1 MEWFPGD
8 AVEKCANP
16 LEMHNRHYFRSEEFA
31 DIQLQAFGKTYNL
44 HRFCLVRSPFFHRM
58 FTGDW
63 CESAANKVSL
73 DSQCNLQGLTKDG
86 LELALEFLYTAK
98 LEPKSLDDF
107 GEALLVLKFLLMDAA
122 VEELLKKL
130 DRSLEVKDYYRV
142 SQTAVI
148 CRESIKG
155 LWDLTLAVLAY
166 EPCLVMDHARE
177 IHRDVLVGLI
187 SHPGLR
193 IRKDHARYA
202 LAERILKD
210 FSDDG
215 GARSERLAKRPRRC
229 EAPEVSVGSQSAS
242 DPSDF
247 GAKLFATL
255 PEWKITEEDIKMIR
269 ERGLVPDKLIVD
281 WFLHP
286 LRKYPIN
293 EALGFDITIC
303 DGEVVSTVPD
313 SWHRLGNE
321 RIDPR
326 PTLQATDRRHCVTR
340 MLDLPNNE
348 PPVCFVATDYGVPDL
363 PLSLACHLKLD
374 ERIGRPAPHLLEGC
388 SLRLHTSKGTSSDA
402 TIFRH
407 AVMGQGGK
415 DLVLGHV
422 DAPRNGHVFVVLCV
436 PHTWG
441 IGSYTRTTRTSI
453 MEDYHGYE

>member
-8 AVEKCANP
+8 AVERCGNP
-16 LEMHNRHYFRSEEFA
+16 LEMHNRHYFRSEEFS
-31 DIQLQAFGKTYNL
+31 DIQLQAFGKTYRL

-63 CESAANKVSL
+63 SESAANKVSL

-98 LEPKSLDDF
+98 LEPKFLDDF

-122 VEELLKKL
+122 VEELLNKL
-130 DRSLEVKDYYRV
+130 DRSLEVKDHYRV
-142 SQTAVI
+142 SHTAAI

-166 EPCLVMDHARE
+166 DPCLVMDHARE
-177 IHRDVLVGLI
+177 IHKDVLVGLI

-193 IRKDHARYA
+193 IRKDLARYA
-202 LAERILKD
+202 LAEHILKHV
-210 FSDDG
+210 DDVD
-215 GARSERLAKRPRRC
+215 RAKRRRRRD
-229 EAPEVSVGSQSAS
+229 AEVSVEATAADPLDFGSQ
-242 DPSDF
+242 
-247 GAKLFATL
+247 LFSSL

-269 ERGLVPDKLIVD
+269 GRGLVPDKLIVD

-286 LRKYPIN
+286 LRKYFIN
-293 EALGFDITIC
+293 DALGFDIAIC

-313 SWHRLGNE
+313 SWRRLGNE

-326 PTLQATDRRHCVTR
+326 PTLQATSRHCVTQ

-374 ERIGRPAPHLLEGC
+374 ERIGRPAPNLLEGC

-407 AVMGQGGK
+407 AVIGQSGK

-436 PHTWG
+436 PRCWG

-453 MEDYHGYE
+453 MEDYHAAYE

>member
-1 MEWFPGD
+1 MEFFPGD
-8 AVEKCANP
+8 AVEKCGNP

-31 DIQLQAFGKTYNL
+31 DIQLQAFGKTYRL

-58 FTGDW
+58 FTGEW
-63 CESAANKVSL
+63 SESAANKVSL
-73 DSQCNLQGLTKDG
+73 DSECNLQGLTKDG

-98 LEPKSLDDF
+98 LEPKFLDDF
-107 GEALLVLKFLLMDAA
+107 CEALLVLKFLLMDAA

-142 SQTAVI
+142 SHTAVI
-148 CRESIKG
+148 CCESIKG

-166 EPCLVMDHARE
+166 DPCLVMDHARD

-193 IRKDHARYA
+193 IRKDLARYA
-202 LAERILKD
+202 LAEHILKNV
-210 FSDDG
+210 SDG
-215 GARSERLAKRPRRC
+215 GRAKRPRRSDT
-229 EAPEVSVGSQSAS
+229 PEVSVGSPGS
-242 DPSDF
+242 PSDALDF
-247 GAKLFATL
+247 GTKLFLTL
-255 PEWKITEEDIKMIR
+255 PEWNITENDIKMIR
-269 ERGLVPDKLIVD
+269 ERGLVPNNLIVD

-286 LRKYPIN
+286 LRKYFVN
-293 EALGFDITIC
+293 DTLGFDITIC

-313 SWHRLGNE
+313 SWRRLGNE

-326 PTLQATDRRHCVTR
+326 PTLQATSRHCVTR

-374 ERIGRPAPHLLEGC
+374 ERIGRPAANLLEGC

-422 DAPRNGHVFVVLCV
+422 DAPRNGHVFVVLKV
-436 PHTWG
+436 PRCWG

-453 MEDYHGYE
+453 MEDYHAAYE